1 MIGQTI
7 SHYHIIEKLGGGGMG
22 VVYKARDVRLKRL
35 VALKFLPDAVANDPQ
50 ALARFQREAKAASAL
65 SHPNIC
71 TIHEIDEQDGLA
83 FIVME
88 FMDGL
93 TLKHRI
99 AGRPLETR
107 LLVSLAIE
115 VADALGAAH
124 SARIIHRD
132 IKPANIFVT
141 SFGHAKILD
150 FGLAKVTVVQRSAS
164 EIASQTTQ
172 TASALVREQHLTSPG
187 AILGTAPYMSPEQV
201 LGKELDAR
209 SDLFSFGI
217 VLYEMTTGV
226 LPFRGETTEA
236 IFDAILLKAP
246 LPPNRLNREI
256 PKELEHV
263 LTKALKKDR
272 NLRYQSASEM
282 RSDLKRLKRN
292 SESRRSATPRTA
304 EAGRTTAGANE
315 QSRMSRLS
323 RNLLSICVGVI
334 CGGFG
339 GLVGAIFWPLLF
351 PLSLQGSSW
360 GDAVGIAFLVFFLS
374 FAMTGFLLCR
384 KLTGKH
390 LREDASSTGHL
401 LFR

>member
-107 LLVSLAIE
+107 SLVSLAIE

-246 LPPNRLNREI
+246 PPPNRLNREI

-304 EAGRTTAGANE
+304 EAGRTTAGAKE

-339 GLVGAIFWPLLF
+339 GLVVAIFWPLLF

-384 KLTGKH
+384 KLTGKY
-390 LREDASSTGHL
+390 LREDASSTGRL

>member
-1 MIGQTI
+1 
-7 SHYHIIEKLGGGGMG
+7 
-22 VVYKARDVRLKRL
+22 
-35 VALKFLPDAVANDPQ
+35 
-50 ALARFQREAKAASAL
+50 
-65 SHPNIC
+65 
-71 TIHEIDEQDGLA
+71 
-83 FIVME
+83 ME

-226 LPFRGETTEA
+226 LPFRGKTTEA

-246 LPPNRLNREI
+246 PPPNRLNREI
-256 PKELEHV
+256 PKELEYV
-263 LTKALKKDR
+263 LAKALKKDR

-292 SESRRSATPRTA
+292 SESRRSATPRSA
-304 EAGRTTAGANE
+304 EAGRTTAGPNE

-339 GLVGAIFWPLLF
+339 GLVVAIFWPLLF

-390 LREDASSTGHL
+390 LREDASSTGRL

>member
-7 SHYHIIEKLGGGGMG
+7 SHYRIVEKLGGGGMG
-22 VVYKARDVRLKRL
+22 VVYKAQDLRLNRL
-35 VALKFLPDAVANDPQ
+35 VALKFLPDPVAKDPQ
-50 ALARFQREAKAASAL
+50 ALARFQREARAASAL

-99 AGRPLETR
+99 AGRPLETG

-150 FGLAKVTVVQRSAS
+150 FGLAKVTAIQRSVS

-172 TASALVREQHLTSPG
+172 TTCALPRELHLTSPG
-187 AILGTAPYMSPEQV
+187 AILGTVPYMSPEQV
-201 LGKELDAR
+201 LRKELDAR

-226 LPFRGETTEA
+226 LPFTGETTEA
-236 IFDAILLKAP
+236 IFDAILL
-246 LPPNRLNREI
+246 N
-256 PKELEHV
+256 
-263 LTKALKKDR
+263 
-272 NLRYQSASEM
+272 
-282 RSDLKRLKRN
+282 
-292 SESRRSATPRTA
+292 
-304 EAGRTTAGANE
+304 
-315 QSRMSRLS
+315 
-323 RNLLSICVGVI
+323 
-334 CGGFG
+334 
-339 GLVGAIFWPLLF
+339 
-351 PLSLQGSSW
+351 
-360 GDAVGIAFLVFFLS
+360 
-374 FAMTGFLLCR
+374 
-384 KLTGKH
+384 
-390 LREDASSTGHL
+390 
-401 LFR
+401 